1 MKPEKQYWLDE
12 PRNVTLLVRILAA
25 VCILL
30 VASDLLYH
38 KHGHFGWETLFGF
51 HGFFGF
57 SSFFLLVL
65 AGKHLRK
72 VLMRDEDYYDR

>member
-1 MKPEKQYWLDE
+1 MKPDKKYWLDE
-12 PRNVTLLVRILAA
+12 PRNVTLLVRVLAA
-25 VCILL
+25 ICILL
-30 VASDLLYH
+30 VASDLLYD

-57 SSFFLLVL
+57 SSFFLIVL
-65 AGKHLRK
+65 AGKYLRK